1 MLLLIQECMLTLLTE
16 VAGVACTAGIL
27 YLYWNTMTKNKS
39 KEYHTV
45 QIYPSFFSVL
55 TDQITAISFPQN
67 VYCKSIN
74 KKGRDQNLCLF

>member
-45 QIYPSFFSVL
+45 
-55 TDQITAISFPQN
+55 
-67 VYCKSIN
+67 
-74 KKGRDQNLCLF
+74 